1 MVVGT
6 VSTGRYV
13 RFDMME
19 YEDLDFFTYRLGL
32 VCRINNG
39 STLEEHLEFWILV
52 AGIELDWRD
61 HVEDVNNKVTLPGDD
76 DKDCIGKQGNIVGT
90 VTAGKLLSLVEDK
103 RSKSAVVRGS
113 RLMEQQ
119 FSPYECYKN
128 IKVLVYAQPPALKS
142 LCRKTIR
149 KYSVRKQGI
158 IKNLRFKEM
167 MEKTNLRKYLAFR
180 A

>member
-13 RFDMME
+13 QFDMME
-19 YEDLDFFTYRLGL
+19 YGDLDFFTFRLGL
-32 VCRINNG
+32 ICRINNG
-39 STLEEHLEFWILV
+39 STLEEHLEFWTLV
-52 AGIELDWRD
+52 AGIELDWIDYLADD
-61 HVEDVNNKVTLPGDD
+61 HNKVSLPGDD

-90 VTAGKLLSLVEDK
+90 ATAGKLLSLVEDK

-128 IKVLVYAQPPALKS
+128 IKVLVYAHPPPLKS

-149 KYSVRKQGI
+149 KNSVRKQEI

-167 MEKTNLRKYLAFR
+167 LE
-180 A
+180 

>member
-6 VSTGRYV
+6 VSRGRYV

-52 AGIELDWRD
+52 AGIELDWID
-61 HVEDVNNKVTLPGDD
+61 YLADVHNKVTLPGDD
-76 DKDCIGKQGNIVGT
+76 DKDCIGKHGNTVGT
-90 VTAGKLLSLVEDK
+90 VTSGKLLSVVEDK

-113 RLMEQQ
+113 RFTEQ
-119 FSPYECYKN
+119 
-128 IKVLVYAQPPALKS
+128 
-142 LCRKTIR
+142 
-149 KYSVRKQGI
+149 
-158 IKNLRFKEM
+158 
-167 MEKTNLRKYLAFR
+167 
-180 A
+180 